1 MIEDPLDVLNV
12 DNSHSREHL
21 TERVDWNT
29 TVLDLDILQVAQ
41 LESSKER
48 DDFLLGDLSTA
59 IGTLRSNYEK
69 RLILTFDMST

>member
-29 TVLDLDILQVAQ
+29 TVLDVDALQVAQ
-41 LESSKER
+41 LESSE
-48 DDFLLGDLSTA
+48 
-59 IGTLRSNYEK
+59 
-69 RLILTFDMST
+69 